1 MVLRVI
7 WDKSNGGFKKI
18 FEINPRASEEMIDEN
33 ETTLK
38 QLKRNKTKT
47 INAKKLTI
55 RHSK

>member
-7 WDKSNGGFKKI
+7 WDKSNGCFKKI
-18 FEINPRASEEMIDEN
+18 FEINPRASEEMTDEN

-47 INAKKLTI
+47 KQ
-55 RHSK
+55 

>member
-7 WDKSNGGFKKI
+7 WDKSDGGFKKI

-47 INAKKLTI
+47 KQ
-55 RHSK
+55 